1 MTLDEYRREL
11 GWSISELARQA
22 GIDFNTAN
30 KALSGDSVSGRTAV
44 AIAKAISRG
53 MGQKIRYQDI
63 QGLNANL

>member
-30 KALSGDSVSGRTAV
+30 KALNGESVSGRTAV
-44 AIAKAISRG
+44 ALAKAISNGIGR
-53 MGQKIRYQDI
+53 KVRYQDI
-63 QGLNANL
+63 GNLIVNL